1 MLDVQALPDSRDIA
15 LDNVGVTRVALPIRI
30 KQKDGGEQHVQAK
43 ANLFVDVPASQKGT
57 HLSRLMQALTSWAE
71 HPVNSDDI
79 EAFLQRVATNSE
91 AVSAEV
97 DLSFRYFVPRTAP
110 VSGLTG
116 FSAFDCEFR
125 GRLDDHGFEFVLGVQ
140 VPITT
145 LCPCSKEISDY
156 GAHNQR
162 SMVALQISYDHHAGF
177 MWIEDL
183 VELIS
188 AQGSCPVYPILKR
201 PDEKWVTE
209 RAYENPKFVED
220 VVRDVI
226 VAVGDQPL
234 AFRWLAVECES
245 QESIHEHNAYA
256 SKRVT
261 ATTEPRTSSTK
272 GVAATNWLHSRLSRS
287 LR

>member
-30 KQKDGGEQHVQAK
+30 KEKSGGEQHVQAK

-71 HPVNSDDI
+71 QPVNSGDI
-79 EAFLQRVATNSE
+79 EAFLQRVATTSE

-97 DLSFRYFVPRTAP
+97 DLSFRYFLPRTAP

-162 SMVALQISYDHHAGF
+162 SMVALQISYDHRASF
-177 MWIEDL
+177 MWIEDI

-226 VAVGDQPL
+226 VRLQRRAIE
-234 AFRWLAVECES
+234 FRWLTVECES

-261 ATTEPRTSSTK
+261 APTESQ
-272 GVAATNWLHSRLSRS
+272 VAASLGTGGAMHSRLSRS

>member
-30 KQKDGGEQHVQAK
+30 KEKGGGEQHVQAK

-79 EAFLQRVATNSE
+79 ETFLQGVATNSE

-97 DLSFRYFVPRTAP
+97 DIAFRYFVPRTAP

-183 VELIS
+183 VELVS

-226 VAVGDQPL
+226 VALGAQQQP
-234 AFRWLAVECES
+234 FRWLTVECES

-261 ATTEPRTSSTK
+261 APSEVPVATS
-272 GVAATNWLHSRLSRS
+272 VAAGAGTAMHSRLSRS